1 MSCDVAKRYAG
12 RRASAARCEGRG
24 RRLQSSA
31 QFGDQPDPDRQSPL
45 EARRWMMPGRDA
57 GVSRMLETYRDLIRR
72 FVIGDI
78 SADEFETDYLVLF
91 KDDPNQVTGEEFDIL
106 DGLFADVDDYVSDPI

>member
-1 MSCDVAKRYAG
+1 
-12 RRASAARCEGRG
+12 
-24 RRLQSSA
+24 
-31 QFGDQPDPDRQSPL
+31 
-45 EARRWMMPGRDA
+45 MPGRDA
-57 GVSRMLETYRDLIRR
+57 GVSQMLETYRDLIRR

-106 DGLFADVDDYVSDPI
+106 DGLFADVDDYVSDPILRESAGGISGEELRARARDAYARLFEGRG